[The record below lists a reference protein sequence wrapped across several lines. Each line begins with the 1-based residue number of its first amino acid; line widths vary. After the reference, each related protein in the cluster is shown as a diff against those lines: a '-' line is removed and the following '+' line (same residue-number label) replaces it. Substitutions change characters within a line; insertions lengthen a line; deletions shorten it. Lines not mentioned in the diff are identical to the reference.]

1 MSEKCTTL
9 RLKMGGGVEGAISDD
24 CKPLCIGHHILRNN
38 AFLAPMSGVSDAPFR
53 RLAWEF
59 GAGMVVSEMVASE
72 AYTTGQEEMRLK
84 AESAGLP
91 LHIVQLA
98 GRQTEWMK
106 EATRVAEASGADVI
120 DINMGCPS
128 KRVTNGYSGSA
139 LMRDLDH
146 ALTLIDAVVET
157 ATKPVTLKMR
167 LGWDQD
173 SINAPDLAERAVN
186 SGVQLIT
193 VHGRT
198 RNQFYKGEADWK
210 TVAQVRERV
219 GVPLIVNGDI
229 SSELSA
235 KEALALS
242 GADGV
247 MVGRASYGAPWLPGQ
262 IGAALSGKAPVSR
275 PFGKDFALMVCDHY
289 EAMLTHYG
297 VELGMRNARKHLDW
311 YCGHLP
317 DFVDIKQQRR
327 NMMTSK
333 NPKEVMDCASSLFAA
348 VQPEEAEASKAA

>member
-1 MSEKCTTL
+1 MNENCTTN
-9 RLKMGGGVEGAISDD
+9 RREGASTGE
-24 CKPLCIGHHILRNN
+24 LRIGSHRLRNT

-53 RLAWEF
+53 RLAWRF

-72 AYTTGQEEMRLK
+72 AFTTGQEEMRLK

-98 GRQTEWMK
+98 GKEPQWMR
-106 EATRVAEASGADVI
+106 EATLIAEAAGADVI

-157 ATKPVTLKMR
+157 TEKPVTLKMR
-167 LGWDQD
+167 LGWDEN
-173 SINAPDLAERAVN
+173 SINAPQLARRAVEA
-186 SGVQLIT
+186 GVQMIT

-198 RNQFYKGEADWK
+198 RNQFYKGQANWDA
-210 TVAQVRERV
+210 VRAVREEIS
-219 GVPLIVNGDI
+219 VPLIVNGDI
-229 SSELSA
+229 DSA
-235 KEALALS
+235 ATARQALAAS

-262 IGAALSGKAPVSR
+262 LGEALAGHVVPQR
-275 PFGKDFALMVCDHY
+275 PSGKDFADLVCEHY
-289 EAMLTHYG
+289 EAMLSHYG
-297 VELGMRNARKHLDW
+297 LELGIRNARKHLDW
-311 YCGHLP
+311 YCAHLP
-317 DFVDIKQQRR
+317 VSQDYSDTRR
-327 NMMTSK
+327 AMMTSRDVS
-333 NPKEVMDCASSLFAA
+333 EILRVAFDLFAL
-348 VQPEEAEASKAA
+348 VEPENALTAKAA